1 MGVFV
6 CAMTLLRPICAALL
20 AALAVLPPGE
30 AAADSLAGDFSGLE
44 DIRSLAGRYCFACHS
59 AQTKSGGIDLKASLL
74 RDPHAAPRHW
84 KTALDMLRA
93 GKMPTGGG
101 RHTPP
106 RAV

>member
-1 MGVFV
+1 MRHDV
-6 CAMTLLRPICAALL
+6 LRPICAALL
-20 AALAVLPPGE
+20 AALLPGE

-59 AQTKSGGIDLKASLL
+59 AQTKSGGIDLEALLL
-74 RDPHAAPRHW
+74 REPHAVPRHW

-93 GKMPTGGG
+93 GEMPTSGG